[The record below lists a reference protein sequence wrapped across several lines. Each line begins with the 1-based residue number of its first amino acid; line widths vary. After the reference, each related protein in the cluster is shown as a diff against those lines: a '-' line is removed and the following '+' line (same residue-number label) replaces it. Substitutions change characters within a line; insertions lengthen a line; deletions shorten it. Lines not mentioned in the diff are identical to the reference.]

1 MDSGDSLAIVLVLLC
16 LVGSVF
22 FSASETAI
30 TSFGELRAHQVKEEG
45 GFDGRT
51 VTSWVDRPLFVLS
64 TILLG
69 NNIVNTLLATVLA
82 GLTARHFAQGE
93 MASYAVPVAAAV
105 STALL
110 LLFGEIIP
118 KALGKTYTREVTI
131 PALWVLNLMGKVSYP
146 ITWTLEK
153 LSHLIIGSGA
163 NGPPKVT
170 ATELGYLV
178 KVGAR
183 DGSLGAEQAAMI
195 QGVFRF
201 EDKIVRDIMVPLDRV
216 TAVDASWE
224 VDRIKSVAKRT
235 GHSRLPVYIEDMDN
249 VRGVLHIKELVHAD
263 TSGAEPRYLERIM
276 RPAVFVSESLR
287 IPDLLRQLKER
298 RVHLAIVVDDAG
310 DTVGVVTLEDV
321 LEQIVGDIFD
331 ESDRAPARSEQEHG
345 LHYLDGQESLSRVEE
360 LCSVEF
366 TSMDGVDSVGDL
378 LTHLAGQIPMMGSIF
393 VWEHAR
399 FKVLSANAKRIIRVS
414 VERVEMT
421 ESSDA

>member
-1 MDSGDSLAIVLVLLC
+1 MVLLC

-30 TSFGELRAHQVKEEG
+30 TSFGDLRAHQIKEEG
-45 GFDGRT
+45 GFEART

-82 GLTARHFAQGE
+82 GLTARHLSQGE
-93 MASYAVPVAAAV
+93 MAAYAVPIATAV

-131 PALWVLNLMGKVSYP
+131 PALWVLNIMGKMTYPVTWALERLSY
-146 ITWTLEK
+146 
-153 LSHLIIGSGA
+153 LIIGNGA
-163 NGPPKVT
+163 SGPPKVT

-201 EDKIVRDIMVPLDRV
+201 EDKVVRDIMVPLDRV
-216 TAVDASWE
+216 SAIDMSWE
-224 VDRIKSVAKRT
+224 VQRIKTVAKRT
-235 GHSRLPVYIEDMDN
+235 GHSRLPVYIDNMDN
-249 VRGVLHIKELVHAD
+249 VRGVLHIKELIHAD
-263 TSGAEPRYLERIM
+263 HGDSDNRVLERIM

-331 ESDRAPARSEQEHG
+331 ESDRAPSRNVDERG
-345 LHYLDGQESLSRVEE
+345 LHYIDGQESLSRVEE
-360 LCSVEF
+360 LCAVELPSV
-366 TSMDGVDSVGDL
+366 DGVDSVGDL

-393 VWEHAR
+393 VWESTR

-414 VERVEMT
+414 VERVETVET
-421 ESSDA
+421 EDG